1 MKHKITN
8 DNLPGSLFCLM
19 EGAIP
24 PAIFMSDGCS
34 CSPDHIGGVDL
45 RPACHFHDYAY
56 LLGGNKKNRL
66 QADDA
71 LFRNLMKCGLSRWKS
86 NLYYRRVR
94 LWGVQYFNWQDDAP
108 SMWGRVVLFFSR
120 YLSW

>member
-1 MKHKITN
+1 MNEKITN
-8 DNLPGSLFCLM
+8 DTLPLSLFCLM

-24 PAIFMSDGCS
+24 PIEFESNGCS

-56 LLGGNKKNRL
+56 SIGGTRNDRL
-66 QADDA
+66 QADDIF
-71 LFRNLMKCGLSRWKS
+71 FRNLMRSGLSRLKA
-86 NLYYRRVR
+86 NFYYRRVR
-94 LWGVQYFNWQDDAP
+94 FWGVQYFNWQEQSP
-108 SMWGRVVLFFSR
+108 SLWERLLLFFSR